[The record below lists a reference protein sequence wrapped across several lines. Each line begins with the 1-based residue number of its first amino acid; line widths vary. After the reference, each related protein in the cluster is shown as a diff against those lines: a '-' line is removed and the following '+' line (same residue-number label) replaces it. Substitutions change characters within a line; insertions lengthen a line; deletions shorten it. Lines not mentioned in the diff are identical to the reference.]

1 MQPQLQGVLG
11 FFAVGL
17 LPTSSRPVGEGVSE
31 MKLAPSDD
39 PGPQHMDSATRFQR
53 WNVCLL
59 RGETFLEDSL

>member
-39 PGPQHMDSATRFQR
+39 PWPPTHGLSDPFPEMECVPS
-53 WNVCLL
+53 
-59 RGETFLEDSL
+59 